1 MCIIEHKIECVISK
15 SISTPPNACSTPS
28 TQPPLRTMVFIA
40 TATITNFINEMIATS
55 AKPTILEFATEV
67 HKRFYPEQDIA
78 FMDYFFELASQ
89 ENEGK
94 FVVPHQKLIEYGVVT
109 SSRSNDVKERIENL
123 GLQEGLEYL
132 LRDIPQNSK
141 KGGRPAK
148 VYMLTPEAFK
158 MCLIRARRYNGQT
171 IDVTKY
177 ADYYLFLE
185 KVVKYYDMYQSIL
198 KDLVIGEKDCKID
211 ELLKET
217 KAQSADIK
225 SLNAKN
231 DELLALGRQQMATLD
246 IMNDKLDVMFDFM
259 LSFARMTIPMWLG
272 SSVVK
277 TQFDN
282 LAKNNTPA
290 YALKRLKVMFVVSF
304 VALRTRED
312 YEVVEHKDKEYNVR
326 STMKTYFCCTNF
338 ADVCARIKL
347 LHKRHSPGMIMLR
360 PQVVCL
366 YSGEINTEIANL
378 EGMDIFP
385 DQTFATYA
393 RKNKMYDVSLPCSTF
408 KRACVYYDNIVE
420 NARGQRFQAYQTR
433 IDDLVKT
440 GECPVSENILE
451 HMTRADE
458 VFFTSALPFCQQFV
472 DSYTT
477 ERKSN
482 GWRHISNKNTTV
494 KRSDMKNA
502 HLGDKVY
509 SLRKLRQLIDANTG
523 NKEVDNMVDQGIISK
538 KDISSLKKLAKLE
551 NIDTTKIDFPEDLT
565 DSDYDSE

>member
-1 MCIIEHKIECVISK
+1 
-15 SISTPPNACSTPS
+15 
-28 TQPPLRTMVFIA
+28 MVFIA
-40 TATITNFINEMIATS
+40 TATIMNFINGLIATS
-55 AKPTILEFATEV
+55 AKPTIREFAAEV

-94 FVVPHQKLIEYGVVT
+94 FVVPHQKLIEYGIAT
-109 SSRSNDVKERIENL
+109 SGRSSAIKDRLESL
-123 GLQEGLEYL
+123 GLEEGFEYL
-132 LRDIPQNSK
+132 LQDVLQQLPSGAK
-141 KGGRPAK
+141 HKK

-158 MCLIRARRYNGQT
+158 KCLMRAQRRSAQS

-185 KVVKYYDMYQSIL
+185 KVVKYYDMYQITMRDIL
-198 KDLVIGEKDCKID
+198 LSQKDCKID
-211 ELLKET
+211 KQSKKIDRVLQQNDEMKVQNDTLLQEVSELKEMG
-217 KAQSADIK
+217 K
-225 SLNAKN
+225 
-231 DELLALGRQQMATLD
+231 RQMATLD

-272 SSVVK
+272 SSVIK

-282 LAKNNTPA
+282 LAKNNSPA

-347 LHKRHSPGMIMLR
+347 LHKRHSPDMLMLR

-408 KRACVYYDNIVE
+408 KRACSYYELIIE
-420 NARGQRFQAYQTR
+420 SARGQRFQAYQTR
-433 IDDLVKT
+433 IDDLVKAD
-440 GECPVSENILE
+440 ECPVSENILE

-477 ERKSN
+477 ESKTK
-482 GWRHISNKNTTV
+482 GWKHISNKNTSV
-494 KRSDMKNA
+494 KRPDMKNA
-502 HLGDKVY
+502 SLGDKIY
-509 SLRKLRQLIDANTG
+509 SLRKLQQLIDANTG

-551 NIDTTKIDFPEDLT
+551 NIDTTEIDFPEDLT
-565 DSDYDSE
+565 DSDNDSE